1 MLNDKAKQILDILG
15 MQSQSEY
22 DFWSP
27 TIQINLQE
35 QTGILDFY
43 VVQSQTY
50 ISPKKR
56 HLLLNLK

>member
-15 MQSQSEY
+15 MQSQSER
-22 DFWSP
+22 DFWNP

-43 VVQSQTY
+43 VVKSQTY
-50 ISPKKR
+50 ISPKSR
-56 HLLLNLK
+56 FLLLNLK